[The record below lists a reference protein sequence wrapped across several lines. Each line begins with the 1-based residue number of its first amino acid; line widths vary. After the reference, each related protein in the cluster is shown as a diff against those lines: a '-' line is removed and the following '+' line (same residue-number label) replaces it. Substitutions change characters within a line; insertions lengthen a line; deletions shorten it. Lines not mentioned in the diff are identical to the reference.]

1 MEGLRPPP
9 RARAL
14 ARRRVRQRAL
24 VLLRQ
29 PARRPCSTRRRDPS
43 DVALRSPRV
52 PQDHPRARRL
62 HGSARPSRRPPKTKN
77 KLRPRC
83 RPLSRVRRRS
93 CSGFASWPPSTAP
106 VPCTAG
112 ASTRSGWTRAA
123 RPWLLSTSA
132 SRMPVSCRRACS
144 AWRGRPATAVSSR
157 AWFASVSGATATSQ
171 VLWSAPRLICIADG
185 YTRYGLH
192 AVRRHRRSI
201 DLLRYRFYGD
211 HPIALETVA
220 SVTGQAKPAPRTP
233 RRRPAAGE
241 RSAGE
246 KGAAWDR
253 PFDGRAGTRR
263 WNARSS
269 AGSPIS
275 EIGELSL
282 RFRPPT
288 GRRPPA
294 RQTPRRS
301 RPMGR
306 PFYRPA
312 PATATTEEQVYQP
325 EGFAVPMA
333 RVTAISMTTRFGLTR
348 GVLYRSVY
356 RRLASATEAGSS
368 LITAVPS
375 KVHQRRPSA

>member
-1 MEGLRPPP
+1 M
-9 RARAL
+9 
-14 ARRRVRQRAL
+14 QAL
-24 VLLRQ
+24 VEGSTEVMLGVRFLASEYSTGPVHGGRIDLLGL
-29 PARRPCSTRRRDPS
+29 DE
-43 DVALRSPRV
+43 
-52 PQDHPRARRL
+52 
-62 HGSARPSRRPPKTKN
+62 
-77 KLRPRC
+77 
-83 RPLSRVRRRS
+83 
-93 CSGFASWPPSTAP
+93 SGAP
-106 VPCTAG
+106 VVVEYKRVTDPG
-112 ASTRSGWTRAA
+112 V
-123 RPWLLSTSA
+123 LSQGLFY
-132 SRMPVSCRRACS
+132 M
-144 AWRGRPATAVSSR
+144 AWPTGHRGEFQGLVRER
-157 AWFASVSGATATSQ
+157 LGATAASQ
-171 VLWSAPRLICIADG
+171 VLWSAPRLICIAGG

-192 AVRRHRRSI
+192 AVRGHRRSI

-241 RSAGE
+241 WGAGE

-253 PFDGRAGTRR
+253 PFGGRAGTWR

-275 EIGELSL
+275 EIGELPL

-306 PFYRPA
+306 PIYRPA
-312 PATATTEEQVYQP
+312 PARATTEEQVYQP
-325 EGFAVPMA
+325 DGFAVPMA

-348 GVLYRSVY
+348 GVLYRS
-356 RRLASATEAGSS
+356 A
-368 LITAVPS
+368 
-375 KVHQRRPSA
+375 